1 MYFDSN
7 DITVPLIVL
16 GIYAVVG
23 SAFVTIFSWRPTW
36 LGKREP
42 DGTGS
47 PEVIDA
53 DEQIGVAAIPPG

>member
-1 MYFDSN
+1 
-7 DITVPLIVL
+7 VPLIVL

-23 SAFVTIFSWRPTW
+23 AAFVTIFSWRPTW

-42 DGTGS
+42 EGTGS
-47 PEVIDA
+47 PEVVDA